1 MWLLVNKDINQN
13 LRFRKS
19 MSKDQDGVWF
29 SSFGLY
35 DAASIAVQANPLDP
49 IWWSIYLGPVITDEM
64 ESKLITHCF
73 SLITV
78 GLITIVSYHHPLN
91 DPREEGRSIMLR
103 AFGLEWVQIP
113 PLAFLRSLLQFT
125 YMIPC
130 SLLVNAQEPS
140 ILVIICI
147 WPLDS
152 SQYIIYVI
160 PDWYVIIGFFF

>member
-1 MWLLVNKDINQN
+1 MEYDSLHLVCTMLQASQSRQILLTLFD
-13 LRFRKS
+13 
-19 MSKDQDGVWF
+19 DQ
-29 SSFGLY
+29 Y
-35 DAASIAVQANPLDP
+35 I
-49 IWWSIYLGPVITDEM
+49 LGPVITDEM

-78 GLITIVSYHHPLN
+78 GLITIVSYHNPLN

-140 ILVIICI
+140 IFVIICI
-147 WPLDS
+147 
-152 SQYIIYVI
+152 
-160 PDWYVIIGFFF
+160 

>member
-1 MWLLVNKDINQN
+1 MEYDSLHLVCTMLQASQSRQILLTLFD
-13 LRFRKS
+13 
-19 MSKDQDGVWF
+19 DQ
-29 SSFGLY
+29 Y
-35 DAASIAVQANPLDP
+35 I
-49 IWWSIYLGPVITDEM
+49 LGPVITDEM

-147 WPLDS
+147 
-152 SQYIIYVI
+152 
-160 PDWYVIIGFFF
+160 